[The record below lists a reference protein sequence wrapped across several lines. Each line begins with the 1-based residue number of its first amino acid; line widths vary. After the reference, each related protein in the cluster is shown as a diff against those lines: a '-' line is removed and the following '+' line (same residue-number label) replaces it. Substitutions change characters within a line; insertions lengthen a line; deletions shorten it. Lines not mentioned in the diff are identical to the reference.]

1 MSPLIQH
8 ALVLHLYQPPGN
20 LQLLLRH
27 DEEELRR
34 ILLCYERIARHAHK
48 YAEVARIHVVFS
60 VPLLEQLSSPELIDA
75 CRHLVDVPAIIAA
88 FRSAASIEFIGSGYQ
103 HAPLPLI
110 PREDWEEQLRG
121 EREIMEEVLGR
132 VARGYWPPE
141 AVFSKEMVPSLKDAG
156 YEYVLLDGS
165 TLMTEDEQS
174 VDPYRTYQLAY
185 KGDSI
190 TVVPCDSGFSQAQGQ
205 GLDAPWLADELRNGL
220 SLSPVSDA
228 PYLLAS
234 CSDGENGEWFRR
246 EDEEEGFF
254 GHFFSPY
261 MEFCE
266 TGEFPVRP
274 VNLTHYVHSHPARQA
289 VNLRH
294 DITRERSTWQYPAEQ
309 KAVFEH
315 LFKLS
320 QKYWSLV
327 KRSGKA
333 TGGGFHEM
341 LAKSRELILQ
351 VQGSGYLLAQGKQH
365 ESMIELMQQADSL
378 LGAAEEVSTAPPC
391 RKAAGKAAPARKKSR
406 TNKKRQP

>member
-1 MSPLIQH
+1 
-8 ALVLHLYQPPGN
+8 
-20 LQLLLRH
+20 
-27 DEEELRR
+27 
-34 ILLCYERIARHAHK
+34 
-48 YAEVARIHVVFS
+48 
-60 VPLLEQLSSPELIDA
+60 
-75 CRHLVDVPAIIAA
+75 
-88 FRSAASIEFIGSGYQ
+88 
-103 HAPLPLI
+103 
-110 PREDWEEQLRG
+110 
-121 EREIMEEVLGR
+121 MEEVLGR

-141 AVFSKEMVPSLKDAG
+141 AVFSKEMVPFLKDAG

-165 TLMTEDEQS
+165 TLMTGDEQS

-190 TVVPCDSGFSQAQGQ
+190 TVAPCDSGFSQAQGQ

-228 PYLLAS
+228 PYLLTS

-274 VNLTHYVHSHPARQA
+274 VNLTHYVHNHPARQA

-294 DITRERSTWQYPAEQ
+294 DITRERSSWQYPAEQ
-309 KAVFEH
+309 KAVFER

-341 LAKSRELILQ
+341 LAKFRELILQ

-365 ESMIELMQQADSL
+365 ESMIELLQQADSL
-378 LGAAEEVSTAPPC
+378 LGAAEEVSTAPPR
-391 RKAAGKAAPARKKSR
+391 RKAAGKTAPARKKSR